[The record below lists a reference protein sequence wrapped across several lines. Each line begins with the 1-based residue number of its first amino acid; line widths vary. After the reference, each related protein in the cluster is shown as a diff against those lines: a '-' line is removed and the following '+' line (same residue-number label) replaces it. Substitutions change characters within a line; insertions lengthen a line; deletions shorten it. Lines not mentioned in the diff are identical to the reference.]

1 MAVTARVDVW
11 TEEASLAWLHRL
23 KPSVMTLGLDRVET
37 ALARLGSPQDQLK
50 VVTIAGTNGKG
61 STANYVASIAH
72 EAGYRVGL
80 YTSPHLVNVSER
92 IRVGGTA
99 ILPSELARWTG
110 RIRELVEPSDDAEP
124 IPLTYFEALTV
135 MAYGYFLERE
145 VDLAVMEVGL
155 GGRLDATAVAH
166 PLVSVITP
174 IGYDHQKWLGDS
186 LEEICGEKAGI
197 IREGSTVVSN
207 VSPYLFQEVI
217 GPRAFELRCP
227 IRRAGVDFQTQW
239 LSGGFRYR
247 GWIHRVGPVQ
257 LGIPGLHQGGN
268 AASACA
274 VVESLQAHGFAFK
287 AIHMAEGLRRARHPG
302 RMERRESTVDAQ
314 GERWPAMLL
323 DGAHN
328 PMGAL
333 ALAHQIPRYLPETPR
348 VMVFSTLPDKDTEG
362 VLSPLLPQCDAVVLT
377 TVPDHPLPD
386 LGVARGVAE
395 FYDARI
401 AVEPDNK
408 RALEVARR
416 LAGPDGGILVC
427 GSLYL
432 LGAMFPMLPRDRPG
446 APRFDRP

>member
-1 MAVTARVDVW
+1 MATTGTADVW
-11 TEEASLAWLHRL
+11 TEEASHAWLQRL
-23 KPSVMTLGLDRVET
+23 KPSEMTLGLERVT
-37 ALARLGSPQDQLK
+37 AALERLGSPQDRLK

-61 STANYVASIAH
+61 STASYVTAMAH

-80 YTSPHLVNVSER
+80 YTSPHLVHVSER
-92 IRVGGTA
+92 IRVGGTP
-99 ILPSELARWTG
+99 ILPSEFTSWIR
-110 RIRELVEPSDDAEP
+110 RIREMVEPTDDAEP
-124 IPLTYFEALTV
+124 VPLTYFEVLTV
-135 MAYGYFLERE
+135 IAFGYFLDRE

-186 LEEICGEKAGI
+186 LEAICEEKAGI
-197 IREGSTVVSN
+197 IREGSTVISN
-207 VSPYLFQEVI
+207 VSPYLFQQVI

-247 GWIHRVGPVQ
+247 GWIHRVGPVK

-268 AASACA
+268 AAVACA
-274 VVESLQAHGFAFK
+274 VVESLQAHGFTFK
-287 AIHMAEGLRRARHPG
+287 AIHMAEGLRRARHAG
-302 RMERRESTVDAQ
+302 RMERRASVQDAY
-314 GERWPAMLL
+314 GETWPAMLL

-328 PMGAL
+328 PMAAL
-333 ALAHQIPRYLPETPR
+333 ALAHQISRYLPETPR
-348 VMVFSTLPDKDTEG
+348 VLLFSTLPDKDTEG
-362 VLSPLLPQCDAVVLT
+362 VLSPLLPHCDAVVLT
-377 TVPDHPLPD
+377 SVPGHPLPD
-386 LGVARGVAE
+386 VGAARAVAQ

-401 AVEPDNK
+401 TVEPDNE

-416 LAGPDGGILVC
+416 LSGPDGGVLVC

-432 LGAMFPMLPRDRPG
+432 LGEVLPMLP
-446 APRFDRP
+446 APRIGAEIGH